1 MIHSPAVNK
10 NTAEFCFGHITPKL
24 FVVSFRFYRPLLTTT
39 VTVEIP
45 IITITGFALF
55 AYLLGS
61 VSTAIITCKLMGLP
75 DPRSG
80 GSKNPG
86 ATNVLRLGG
95 KKAAAI
101 TLAGDMLKGLL
112 PALVAVSAGMPDE
125 VVATTGLAAFLGHL
139 YPLYYGFAGGKG
151 VATLFG
157 VLLGTQWMA
166 GLATIGIWLIMAKLF
181 KVSSLSALVAA
192 LAAPL
197 LIWFISQSPV
207 LTLTT
212 AVMTILLYWRHRSNI
227 ANLLSGAEEKIQ
239 SKN

>member
-1 MIHSPAVNK
+1 MAGYS
-10 NTAEFCFGHITPKL
+10 
-24 FVVSFRFYRPLLTTT
+24 
-39 VTVEIP
+39 
-45 IITITGFALF
+45 LF

-61 VSTAIITCKLMGLP
+61 ISTAIITCKLMGLP

-112 PALVAVSAGMPDE
+112 PVLIAVSTGMPDK
-125 VVATTGLAAFLGHL
+125 VIAATGLAAFLGHL
-139 YPLYYGFAGGKG
+139 YPVYYGFAGGKG

-157 VLLGTQWMA
+157 VLLGIQWMA
-166 GLATIGIWLIMAKLF
+166 GLATIGSWLVMAKLF

-192 LAAPL
+192 LAAPV
-197 LIWFISQSPV
+197 LILFFTHS
-207 LTLTT
+207 LTFTLTT
-212 AVMTILLYWRHRSNI
+212 AIMTVLLYWRHRSNI